1 MGFAASVIS
10 VVLKSVVGEKLGDG
24 LVKELTDITID
35 GISEKGVNDIRNFIN
50 EGKAKIENILSE
62 EKMKLMKVPD

>member
-35 GISEKGVNDIRNFIN
+35 GIS
-50 EGKAKIENILSE
+50 
-62 EKMKLMKVPD
+62 

>member
-35 GISEKGVNDIRNFIN
+35 GISEKGVN
-50 EGKAKIENILSE
+50 LS
-62 EKMKLMKVPD
+62 LIHI

>member
-62 EKMKLMKVPD
+62 EKMK

>member
-24 LVKELTDITID
+24 LVKELTDKYPL
-35 GISEKGVNDIRNFIN
+35 G
-50 EGKAKIENILSE
+50 
-62 EKMKLMKVPD
+62 